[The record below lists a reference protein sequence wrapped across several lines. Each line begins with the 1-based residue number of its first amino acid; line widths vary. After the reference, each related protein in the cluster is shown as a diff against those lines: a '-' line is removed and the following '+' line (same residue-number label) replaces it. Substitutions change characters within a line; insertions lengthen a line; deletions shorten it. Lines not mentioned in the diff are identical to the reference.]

1 MSENLPWA
9 DLPLLLAV
17 ARSGSFLAAG
27 RAAGLSTS
35 TVSRRITQRERALG
49 TVLVE
54 RGAEGTRLTEAGARL
69 VEAASKLE
77 HQLGAALRDLPSQ
90 GANLSGK
97 IRLTLGD
104 GFVAAGA
111 MALAEFSA
119 AHPGVT
125 VEMHAENRLGD
136 LAHREYDLAIRTV
149 HGGEEPLV
157 YRKLGNFDFGLYA
170 APSYLKRH
178 GTPAQVG
185 ELACHRM
192 IGFSP
197 AMSGADQMLWL
208 AQAGITRF
216 ALSVNTFTAM
226 LESARAGLGIAPLP
240 SMAAAG
246 LSRILSNFQ
255 PKPVSVYLT
264 AHIDALK
271 QPHIRAFAD
280 ALTAIIKDELR
291 KAAPQRGAK
300 PARR

>member
-35 TVSRRITQRERALG
+35 TVSRRITQMERALG

-69 VEAASKLE
+69 VEAAGKLE

-90 GANLSGK
+90 GASLSGK

-104 GFVAAGA
+104 GFVAAGT

-119 AHPGVT
+119 AHPGVI

-149 HGGEEPLV
+149 HGGEDPLV

-178 GTPAQVG
+178 GTPTQIG
-185 ELACHRM
+185 ELAGHRM

-197 AMSGADQMLWL
+197 AMSGA
-208 AQAGITRF
+208 
-216 ALSVNTFTAM
+216 
-226 LESARAGLGIAPLP
+226 RAGLGIAPLP
-240 SMAAAG
+240 GMAAAG
-246 LSRILSNFQ
+246 LSRILPNFQ

-271 QPHIRAFAD
+271 QPHIRTFAD
-280 ALTAIIKDELR
+280 ALTAIIKNELR
-291 KAAPQRGAK
+291 RASP
-300 PARR
+300 